1 MVLGLIYNTPRA
13 KGGCVKVSG
22 LRAEVK
28 SAALSKTMQWQCRL
42 QAPEGWREC
51 VLAKPL
57 AVWVQVKGAGRRGVP
72 QICSLLGKSCWW
84 MGAVRVEQRALV
96 L

>member
-51 VLAKPL
+51 VLAACCTSGCL
-57 AVWVQVKGAGRRGVP
+57 GAGKGSWEKRGSP
-72 QICSLLGKSCWW
+72 DLLSP
-84 MGAVRVEQRALV
+84 R
-96 L
+96 